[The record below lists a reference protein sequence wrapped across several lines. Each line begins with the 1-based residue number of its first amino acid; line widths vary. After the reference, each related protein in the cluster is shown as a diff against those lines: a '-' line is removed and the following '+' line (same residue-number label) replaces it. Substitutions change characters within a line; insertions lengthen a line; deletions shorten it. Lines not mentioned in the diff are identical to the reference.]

1 MRCSTLS
8 HLSCPMDKL
17 RESAAE
23 SFKRWAVN
31 EYLKG
36 WDARV
41 KKEELQSERSQA
53 YHDGWLDAQV
63 ALRIT
68 ENEDGNE

>member
-1 MRCSTLS
+1 
-8 HLSCPMDKL
+8 MDKL

-23 SFKRWAVN
+23 SFKRWAVT

-41 KKEELQSERSQA
+41 NEEDLQPERSQA
-53 YHDGWLDAQV
+53 FEDGWLDAQV
-63 ALRIT
+63 ALSIT
-68 ENEDGNE
+68 ES

>member
-1 MRCSTLS
+1 
-8 HLSCPMDKL
+8 MDKL

-23 SFKRWAVN
+23 SFKQWCVN

-41 KKEELQSERSQA
+41 RKEDLQPERSQA
-53 YHDGWLDAQV
+53 YQDGWFDAQV

-68 ENEDGNE
+68 ETEHGNERKH

>member
-1 MRCSTLS
+1 
-8 HLSCPMDKL
+8 MDKL

-23 SFKRWAVN
+23 SFKRWAVS

-41 KKEELQSERSQA
+41 NEEDLRPERSQA
-53 YHDGWLDAQV
+53 FEDGWLDAQV
-63 ALRIT
+63 ALSIT
-68 ENEDGNE
+68 ES